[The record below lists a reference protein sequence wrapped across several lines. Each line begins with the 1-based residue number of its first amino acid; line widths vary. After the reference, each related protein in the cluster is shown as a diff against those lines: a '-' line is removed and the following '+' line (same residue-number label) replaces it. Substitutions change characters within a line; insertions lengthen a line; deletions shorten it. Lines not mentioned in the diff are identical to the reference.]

1 MQVTIVLDAAA
12 TLALLMMGRAGWIA
26 GLWLSAA
33 WFLVCGISLF
43 AIFWNVRF
51 RPTDGVE
58 FSGHTPR
65 TWSLRQAL
73 RDMRGLN
80 N

>member
-1 MQVTIVLDAAA
+1 MLFHGNAVPVLADFS
-12 TLALLMMGRAGWIA
+12 IA
-26 GLWLSAA
+26 WMV
-33 WFLVCGISLF
+33 VCGISLF
-43 AIFWNVRF
+43 AVFWNVRF

>member
-1 MQVTIVLDAAA
+1 
-12 TLALLMMGRAGWIA
+12 MG
-26 GLWLSAA
+26 LESAMFLRGHAEPSLRDFSVA

-43 AIFWNVRF
+43 AFFWNRRF
-51 RPTDGVE
+51 LPEDGVE

-65 TWSLRQAL
+65 TWSVRQAL

-80 N
+80 P